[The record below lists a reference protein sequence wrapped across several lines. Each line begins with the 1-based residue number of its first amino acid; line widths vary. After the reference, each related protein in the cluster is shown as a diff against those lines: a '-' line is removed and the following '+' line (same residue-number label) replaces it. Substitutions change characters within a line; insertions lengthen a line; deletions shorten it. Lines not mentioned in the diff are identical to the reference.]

1 MWGYDGSGYFG
12 EWKSGQML
20 ADMNRHGVGLA
31 WGCLGDRGDMY
42 YGEFRD
48 DKKEGYGVLKTNNGQ
63 TYVGCWRDGKKCG
76 WGKLYGSDHQLKC
89 KG

>member
-1 MWGYDGSGYFG
+1 
-12 EWKSGQML
+12 ML

-31 WGCLGDRGDMY
+31 WGCLGDRGDIY

-48 DKKEGYGVLKTNNGQ
+48 DKQEGYGVLKTNNGQ